1 MKRPQTVF
9 VVNNSGQDFRD
20 QFDGEAFLFPADAK
34 QAVEIPVEAATLIFG
49 FGEESKLRCL
59 QRLGWAPTS
68 KDTQGAIERLGKFLL
83 PSRGAERRPL
93 DCPGGVCRRRERAE
107 RPRSAEQPRGIC
119 AGHCRRITSREAGR
133 GRSIAPGGVTA
144 VRHVRLL

>member
-68 KDTQGAIERLGKFLL
+68 KDTQGAIERLGKFSFHLEAPNDDHSTAPVVSAGGASEPKGPAAPSSHEASVPATAGGSLL
-83 PSRGAERRPL
+83 GKLAAAGASRPA
-93 DCPGGVCRRRERAE
+93 A
-107 RPRSAEQPRGIC
+107 
-119 AGHCRRITSREAGR
+119 
-133 GRSIAPGGVTA
+133 
-144 VRHVRLL
+144 